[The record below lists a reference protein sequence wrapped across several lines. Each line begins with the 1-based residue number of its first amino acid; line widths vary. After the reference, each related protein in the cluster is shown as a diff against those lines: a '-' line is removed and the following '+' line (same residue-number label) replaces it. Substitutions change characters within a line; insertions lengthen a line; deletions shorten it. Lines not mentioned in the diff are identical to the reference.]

1 MKKMGMPCGGR
12 RNRLGSLHGPQNEE
26 NFNGTHPAMTV
37 ALPYNS
43 DVQLPYRLP
52 ICFSTHATKH
62 CAEDCINTV
71 NYKEMLNAAQNSQDA
86 QAGYACDYQNKR
98 AARSCNEVRE
108 AVKGHRTMHA
118 SIAEESVSYVFKR
131 HVTRLCSDAYGKGIV
146 RSQQESINLR
156 VNSTDNDVLAA
167 ETFRT
172 AGTAMFPGQD
182 LIKWTEAVFEH
193 RDYVEMLKKIDVDRR
208 NPKKGTATIKNTA
221 WFYGHRPHT
230 SPCWFLSAYE
240 FLVYWAVEPVRFPTS
255 IDEADAADA
264 DNDLLYHAK
273 LTEAGRQKVRAAA
286 LKKHGKPDLQPGQ
299 DYTTKEKSA
308 SGVKLVATRRQQ
320 VYVTISQQLGIGTQ
334 QSTTRSDVPA
344 LSNATAGA

>member
-1 MKKMGMPCGGR
+1 MIYPAGGADSSKQRRIGPSIKKAGKLLSSFRSLLKSVDPRAWRDAYLRQYVQPIQEMKQNHVHTLNAKGERVPLTHCRRSDDPTKCKGDFPRTKWIISDAVVLCQGLMKKMGMPCGGR

-26 NFNGTHPAMTV
+26 SLNGTHPAMTV

-43 DVQLPYRLP
+43 RVQLPYRLP
-52 ICFSTHATKH
+52 ICSSTHATKH

-131 HVTRLCSDAYGKGIV
+131 HITRLCSDAYGKGIV

-156 VNSTDNDVLAA
+156 VNSKDNDVLAA

-182 LIKWTEAVFEH
+182 LMRWTEAVFEH
-193 RDYVEMLKKIDVDRR
+193 RNYVEML
-208 NPKKGTATIKNTA
+208 
-221 WFYGHRPHT
+221 
-230 SPCWFLSAYE
+230 
-240 FLVYWAVEPVRFPTS
+240 
-255 IDEADAADA
+255 
-264 DNDLLYHAK
+264 
-273 LTEAGRQKVRAAA
+273 
-286 LKKHGKPDLQPGQ
+286 
-299 DYTTKEKSA
+299 
-308 SGVKLVATRRQQ
+308 
-320 VYVTISQQLGIGTQ
+320 
-334 QSTTRSDVPA
+334 
-344 LSNATAGA
+344 